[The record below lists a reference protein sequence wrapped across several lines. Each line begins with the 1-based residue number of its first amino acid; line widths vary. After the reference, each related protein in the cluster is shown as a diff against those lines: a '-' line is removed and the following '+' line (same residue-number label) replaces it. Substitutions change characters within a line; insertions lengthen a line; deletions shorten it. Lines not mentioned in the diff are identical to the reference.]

1 MTEPKKITA
10 ARQLIEKYE
19 LQKNA
24 IPIPCPYEV
33 MREALQA
40 TALPCPFCG
49 KPPLLQASGK
59 KGRMRWEVK
68 CAYTHC
74 VRPDLNDWGSDGIA
88 TRYDLLESSAMR
100 LIAVWNLRPQPN
112 QEQQSV
118 P

>member
-19 LQKNA
+19 LEKNA
-24 IPIPCPYEV
+24 IPLPCPYEV

-40 TALPCPFCG
+40 TVLPCPFCG
-49 KPPLLQASGK
+49 KPPVIFAAGR
-59 KGRMRWEVK
+59 KGRVRWEVQ
-68 CAYTHC
+68 CVSNYC

-88 TRYDLLESSAMR
+88 TRYDLLESSAVR
-100 LIAVWNLRPQPN
+100 LITVWNRRHQPE